1 MDQQLIERVAASILA
16 YLEQRPASADTL
28 DGIHRWWID
37 WAGRMESPEA
47 TLEALQL
54 LERQQ
59 LVESVAI
66 GNKVLWRRP
75 RNLA

>member
-1 MDQQLIERVAASILA
+1 MDQQLIERVSASILA

-37 WAGRMESPEA
+37 WGGRMESTEV
-47 TLEALQL
+47 TLRSLQL
-54 LERQQ
+54 LEQQ
-59 LVESVAI
+59 RHIESVAI

-75 RNLA
+75 RQTV